1 MLGTTRGEYC
11 RDIINPYAK
20 ETGLSLDT
28 GEVATCELCGIEVHC
43 HERYG
48 LLACQH
54 CQRTLLPGRV
64 WT

>member
-1 MLGTTRGEYC
+1 M
-11 RDIINPYAK
+11 
-20 ETGLSLDT
+20 SLDT
-28 GEVATCELCGIEVHC
+28 GEMATCELCGIELRC

-48 LLACQH
+48 LLACQD